1 MRSRG
6 ERKSRKPVFLLLA
19 IGFSAV
25 VFFSLDLFVG
35 SLWDWTPQKSFR
47 TSHAAY
53 HHGLRP
59 NRHQRTNWGQR
70 SYSMI
75 TNSLGFR
82 DRAPRAVPLET
93 AHKRVVVIGDSMIEG
108 LGVEFERTCVG
119 LLQSQWAD
127 RQVEV
132 QNAGVVSYSP
142 RLYHLRI
149 RHLLEREGFEFDH
162 LIVFI
167 DISDIQD
174 ELFYRDFVPATGEPE
189 PAPPSGW
196 WHRHSLLAQAL
207 DRTASPPRRIDN
219 QFRTDAD
226 INVWM
231 ETTKAYADPDVDPEQ
246 GRWTWTVS
254 DAVYNEW
261 GKQGLKLAGE
271 HMQQLLALCREH
283 GITVA
288 VVVYPA
294 PLQIFANDRD
304 SRQAKYWSEFC
315 DQRAVDF
322 INLFPEFINYK
333 FPSPAAIYQT
343 YFIESD
349 NHWNEAGHQLVAGK
363 IDEYLRKKLISDDTR
378 SDKLD

>member
-1 MRSRG
+1 MVRG
-6 ERKSRKPVFLLLA
+6 EWKSRKPVFILMA
-19 IGFSAV
+19 FGFSAV
-25 VFFSLDLFVG
+25 VFFALDLLIG
-35 SLWDWTPQKSFR
+35 SMWDWTPQKSFR
-47 TSHAAY
+47 TPHVAY

-59 NRHQRTNWGQR
+59 NQQRLTNWGNR
-70 SYSMI
+70 SYAMI

-82 DRAPRAVPLET
+82 DRAPRAVPLKT
-93 AHKRVVVIGDSMIEG
+93 TQNRVVVIGDSMIEG
-108 LGVEFERTCVG
+108 LGVEFEKTCVG
-119 LLQSQWAD
+119 LLQSKWAA

-149 RHLLEREGFEFDH
+149 RHLLDREGFEFDH

-174 ELFYRDFVPATGEPE
+174 ELFYRDFVPASGEPE
-189 PAPPSGW
+189 PTPPRGW
-196 WHRHSLLAQAL
+196 WHRHSLLANAL
-207 DRTASPPRRIDN
+207 DRMSSSPRRIDN

-231 ETTKAYADPDVDPEQ
+231 ETTAAYADPDVDPEQ

-261 GKQGLKLAGE
+261 GKQGLELAGE
-271 HMQQLLALCREH
+271 HMQQLLALCGEH

-315 DQRAVDF
+315 DQHAVDF
-322 INLFPEFINYK
+322 INLFPEFINHK
-333 FPSPAAIYQT
+333 FPSPAAIYQA
-343 YFIESD
+343 YFIASD
-349 NHWNEAGHQLVAGK
+349 THWNEAGHQLVADK
-363 IDEYLRKKLISDDTR
+363 IDEYLRRKLISDDR
-378 SDKLD
+378 GSDKLD